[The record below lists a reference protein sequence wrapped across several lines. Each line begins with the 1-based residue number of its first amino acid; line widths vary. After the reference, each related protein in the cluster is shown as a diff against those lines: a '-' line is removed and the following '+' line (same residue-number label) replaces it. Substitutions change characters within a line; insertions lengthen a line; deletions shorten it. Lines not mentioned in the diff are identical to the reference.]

1 MSRIHPCF
9 RIHRF
14 LRIHWFTTKDPSG
27 YSFLATTK
35 YRRRKGVYL
44 AVLLLLSCASLTHF
58 EKNQENSLALQKII
72 ITDMHLSCVAAVMEE
87 QQHVR
92 SASQSILQQRN
103 VVMAARSSSL
113 HTAGTGPFASFQKLR
128 RLGVEVN
135 LKVNCNKY
143 LHSLYSRSLLAWMYC
158 IFPLEQLSAYHTR
171 ALKTSSLSSP
181 NCCCF
186 RKIHPGRKTAMY
198 FEHIIFFCNHTPFQL
213 HCLKH
218 RHCYKHLLVA

>member
-1 MSRIHPCF
+1 MFQNTSISPNTLIHYKRSIGVF
-9 RIHRF
+9 F
-14 LRIHWFTTKDPSG
+14 SGDNKVPSSERCLFG
-27 YSFLATTK
+27 SSFIAFFCK
-35 YRRRKGVYL
+35 
-44 AVLLLLSCASLTHF
+44 CHF

-72 ITDMHLSCVAAVMEE
+72 TTDMHLSCVAAVMEE

-92 SASQSILQQRN
+92 RASQSILQQRN